1 LPSVWWDTCDS
12 EERIMIE
19 ARNVFFSYDRGEG
32 PILKDINLDILEGRY
47 VGIIGPN
54 GCGKTSLLRHLDGLL
69 IPDEG
74 EVLVDGMNTRD
85 PRVLRKIR
93 QLVGLVFQNPDTQI
107 VGTTVEED
115 VSFGPGNLMLPPAEI
130 KRHVE
135 RALGIVGM
143 APHAGRQPHTLSSGE
158 KQLVAIA
165 GVLAMNPRYI
175 AFDEP
180 TASLDPLARKRILG
194 VMRRLHREGLTVIH
208 VTHHID
214 EIVHADEV
222 LVMEQGTI
230 IDRGTPGEILPRI
243 EWLKGLG
250 LDTPIVT
257 ELLWRLKRMG
267 ADISAEA
274 LTLQDACE
282 QLYSMIAEKA
292 P

>member
-1 LPSVWWDTCDS
+1 
-12 EERIMIE
+12 MIE
-19 ARNVFFSYDRGEG
+19 ARNVFFSYDRGQG
-32 PILKDINLDILEGRY
+32 PILKDINLDVHEGRY

-74 EVLVDGMNTRD
+74 KILVDNMNTRNSRD
-85 PRVLRKIR
+85 LRKIR
-93 QLVGLVFQNPDTQI
+93 QTVGLVFQNPDTQI

-115 VSFGPGNLMLPPAEI
+115 VSFGPGNLMLPSVEI
-130 KRHVE
+130 KRRVN
-135 RALGIVGM
+135 RALETVGM
-143 APHAGRQPHTLSSGE
+143 EKHAARAPHTLSSGE

-180 TASLDPLARKRILG
+180 TAYLDPSARKRVLE
-194 VMRRLHREGLTVIH
+194 VMRTLHREGITVIH
-208 VTHHID
+208 VTHHMD

-222 LVMEQGTI
+222 LVMEKGTI
-230 IDRGTPGEILPRI
+230 TARGKPGEILPRI

-250 LDTPIVT
+250 LDTPTVT

-267 ADISAEA
+267 IDLSAEA
-274 LTLQDACE
+274 LTLHDACE
-282 QLYSMIAEKA
+282 QLYSMIAGNT

>member
-1 LPSVWWDTCDS
+1 VPSYVMIFY
-12 EERIMIE
+12 EAIMIR
-19 ARNVFFSYDRGEG
+19 ARNVFFSYDREEG
-32 PILKDINLDILEGRY
+32 PILKGINLDILEGTY

-74 EVLVDGMNTRD
+74 AVLVDGMNTRD
-85 PRVLRKIR
+85 PHVLKKIR

-115 VSFGPGNLMLPPAEI
+115 VSFGPGNLMLPSTEI
-130 KRHVE
+130 ERRVE
-135 RALGIVGM
+135 KALGIVGM
-143 APHAGRQPHTLSSGE
+143 VQHARRQPHTLSSGE

-175 AFDEP
+175 ACDEP
-180 TASLDPLARKRILG
+180 TASLDPSARERILG
-194 VMRRLHREGLTVIH
+194 VMRKLHREGITVIH

-222 LVMEQGTI
+222 LVMERGTI
-230 IDRGTPGEILPRI
+230 IGRGKPGEILPRI

-250 LDTPIVT
+250 LDTPTVT

-267 ADISAEA
+267 ADVSAEA

-282 QLYSMIAEKA
+282 QLYSMIGQKA